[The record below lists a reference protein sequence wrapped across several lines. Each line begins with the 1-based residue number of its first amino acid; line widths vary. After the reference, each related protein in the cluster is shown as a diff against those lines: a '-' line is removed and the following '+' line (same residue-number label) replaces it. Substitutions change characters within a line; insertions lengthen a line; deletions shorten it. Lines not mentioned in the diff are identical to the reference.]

1 MSDKQ
6 TVSLTP
12 GYMLHARPYR
22 DSSVIA
28 EFFTRDHGRM
38 SLVARGARRPKSRL
52 KGQLRPF
59 QRCLVSWVTRGSL
72 GTLTALET
80 EVSAAGRIPRKV
92 LSAYYVNE
100 LIMRALRPGDSQ
112 ADIFCRYEQL
122 LDELESGD
130 EAIVLRLFERDFLE
144 YLGYG
149 LMLDQTRSGQA
160 VTADSHYR
168 FDVMEG
174 PEAAV
179 AGQATISGSSL
190 LALFNG
196 AFDSQKS
203 LADAKRVLRW
213 ALDLHLGVADSKVR
227 QVLVAM
233 QAHRK
238 EWHQKPDGDA
248 VEVDL

>member
-1 MSDKQ
+1 
-6 TVSLTP
+6 
-12 GYMLHARPYR
+12 MLHARPYR

-28 EFFTRDHGRM
+28 EFFTRDHGRLA
-38 SLVARGARRPKSRL
+38 LVAQGARRPKSKL

-59 QRCLVSWVTRGSL
+59 QRCLISWVTRGSL

-80 EVSAAGRIPRKV
+80 EHSVAGRIPRQV

-112 ADIFCRYEQL
+112 ADIFSRYERI
-122 LDELESGD
+122 LDELESED
-130 EAIVLRLFERDFLE
+130 EAMVLRLFERDLLE

-149 LMLDQTRSGQA
+149 LMLNQTRSGQA
-160 VTADSHYR
+160 VAADAHYR

-174 PEAAV
+174 PEAV
-179 AGQATISGSSL
+179 AAGPATVPGSSL
-190 LALFNG
+190 LALFSG

-203 LADAKRVLRW
+203 LADAKRILRW

-248 VEVDL
+248 AEADL